1 MNFSPDGQYQVESI
15 WAGEIRFGPEYFRLR
30 INGREIPHRIFGRPL
45 TWSDDSS
52 LCAAQEWLT
61 TDYAAGPV
69 TRAVLIKVASWE
81 MATLPVVEK
90 GFAESFQFDG
100 LRFHYRKL
108 YMGRGVEVAAA
119 VELAA
124 IHHWVQMNI

>member
-1 MNFSPDGQYQVESI
+1 MSARHRLEKTCR
-15 WAGEIRFGPEYFRLR
+15 AGRERRETKKVSHSDSKWLYFRLR

-81 MATLPVVEK
+81 MATLPVVGK
-90 GFAESFQFDG
+90 GFAESFQFDE

-108 YMGRGVEVAAA
+108 YSRFD
-119 VELAA
+119 
-124 IHHWVQMNI
+124 